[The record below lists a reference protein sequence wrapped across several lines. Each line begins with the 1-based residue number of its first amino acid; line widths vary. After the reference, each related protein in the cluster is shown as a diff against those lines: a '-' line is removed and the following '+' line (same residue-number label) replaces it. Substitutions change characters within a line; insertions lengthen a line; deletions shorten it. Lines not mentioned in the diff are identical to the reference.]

1 MDITTIT
8 LNKNI
13 KKKLDAL
20 KRYDR
25 EPFNDVIDRLV
36 SGDNSNSS
44 KSVDFESLSE
54 TVEILSD
61 PKIMKSLAK
70 SLNDLKR
77 GKTYL
82 IDEV

>member
-8 LNKNI
+8 LNRNI

-25 EPFNDVIDRLV
+25 EPFNDVIARLV
-36 SGDNSNSS
+36 SGDNSSNLNN
-44 KSVDFESLSE
+44 ESLSE

-61 PKIMKSLAK
+61 PDIMKSLAK

-77 GKTYL
+77 GKTYS